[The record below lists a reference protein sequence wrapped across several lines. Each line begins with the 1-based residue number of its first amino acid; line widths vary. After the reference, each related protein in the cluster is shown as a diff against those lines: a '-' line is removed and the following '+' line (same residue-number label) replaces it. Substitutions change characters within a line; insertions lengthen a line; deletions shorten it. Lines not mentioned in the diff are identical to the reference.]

1 VSSDGVPKVHGILL
15 SQHWTIDTTTSN
27 SDRKVWYDLPIFK
40 DITGKRP
47 MLPKNE

>member
-1 VSSDGVPKVHGILL
+1 VPKVHGILL
-15 SQHWTIDTTTSN
+15 SQHWTIDTTTSD

-40 DITGKRP
+40 DITGKRL